1 MYTSVLLLALLAQ
14 TQQHTTQMRLMMQ
27 AVMRIRAATDAA
39 LMMTIIC
46 ILSGEGSR
54 LGLDGNDDD
63 DGRARDEGDTDEGV
77 GVSVVSSKMK
87 R

>member
-14 TQQHTTQMRLMMQ
+14 TQQHTTQIRLMMQ
-27 AVMRIRAATDAA
+27 AVMRIRAAADAA

-46 ILSGEGSR
+46 ILSGSR
-54 LGLDGNDDD
+54 LGLVGNDDD

-77 GVSVVSSKMK
+77 GASVVSSKMK

>member
-1 MYTSVLLLALLAQ
+1 MYTSVLLFALLAQ
-14 TQQHTTQMRLMMQ
+14 TQQHTTQIRLMMQ
-27 AVMRIRAATDAA
+27 AVMRIRAAANDA

-46 ILSGEGSR
+46 ILSGSR
-54 LGLDGNDDD
+54 LGLVGNDDD